1 MKRILLV
8 IVLIIG
14 ILSCGMP
21 KEVEYPN
28 ENLKIENNMVL
39 YKNKKYTGKIS
50 IEDEGKNVTG
60 EINLKDG
67 KLEGGGFYKIGDVY
81 LLEYNIKE
89 GKLDGKFA
97 IKDTNDN
104 FEMLSEY
111 KDGKIRKFFTETELM
126 ITDFSFDE
134 EGRVN
139 GTEEAVSVGETIAF
153 KDGFGERPDWGME
166 FKKYINK
173 DGELVEETYKNG
185 VLDDMYISRDKFYNS
200 DEITKTI
207 FGVLK

>member
-1 MKRILLV
+1 MKQILLV
-8 IVLIIG
+8 IVLITG

-28 ENLKIENNMVL
+28 ENLKIENNTVL
-39 YKNKKYTGKIS
+39 YKNKKYTGKIT
-50 IEDEGKNVTG
+50 IKDEGTKISG

-67 KLEGGGFYKIGDVY
+67 KLEGEGFYKIGNMY
-81 LLEYNIKE
+81 LLEYNIKA
-89 GKLDGKFA
+89 GKLDGKFT
-97 IKDTNDN
+97 IENINDN
-104 FEMLSEY
+104 YKILSEY
-111 KDGKIRKFFTETELM
+111 KDGKIRKLFSESEHM

-139 GTEEAVSVGETIAF
+139 GTEEAVSAGETIAF

-185 VLDDMYISRDKFYNS
+185 VLDDTYISRDKFYNS

>member
-1 MKRILLV
+1 MKQILLV
-8 IVLIIG
+8 IVLITG

-28 ENLKIENNMVL
+28 ENLKIENNIFL

-67 KLEGGGFYKIGDVY
+67 KLEGEGFYKIGNMY
-81 LLEYNIKE
+81 LLEYNIKA
-89 GKLDGKFA
+89 GKLDGKFT
-97 IKDTNDN
+97 IENINDN
-104 FEMLSEY
+104 YKILSEY
-111 KDGKIRKFFTETELM
+111 KDGKIRKLFSESEHM

-139 GTEEAVSVGETIAF
+139 GTEKSVSAGETVAF
-153 KDGFGERPDWGME
+153 KDGFGERPDWGIK
-166 FKKYINK
+166 FKKHINK
-173 DGELVEETYKNG
+173 DGELVEERYENG
-185 VLDDMYISRDKFYNS
+185 VLYDMYISRDSFYNS
-200 DEITKTI
+200 DEINKII
-207 FGVLK
+207 FGSLK

>member
-1 MKRILLV
+1 MKQILLV

-126 ITDFSFDE
+126 ITDFSF
-134 EGRVN
+134 GLLL
-139 GTEEAVSVGETIAF
+139 IACIENASAIPNA
-153 KDGFGERPDWGME
+153 KWIALIWALLPG
-166 FKKYINK
+166 
-173 DGELVEETYKNG
+173 
-185 VLDDMYISRDKFYNS
+185 S
-200 DEITKTI
+200 ITM
-207 FGVLK
+207 